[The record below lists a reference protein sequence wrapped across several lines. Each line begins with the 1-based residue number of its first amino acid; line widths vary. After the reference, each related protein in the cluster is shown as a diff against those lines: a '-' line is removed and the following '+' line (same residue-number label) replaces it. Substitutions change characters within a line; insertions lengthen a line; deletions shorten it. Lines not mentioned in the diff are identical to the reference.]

1 MTTPP
6 QQPGHPEQPT
16 NPYGVPAYP
25 SGADAGHPSDPRPEY
40 GQQPGYPAAPYSQ
53 PGYQQPAY
61 PQPGYPAQPYPAYPT
76 GGYPAPG
83 YPAPGYPVPGYGAP
97 PQSAPVRP
105 SSITTAF
112 ALWMLILVLSIV
124 SGVLLFTG
132 GYYDELQA
140 AVDRT
145 DLSGAES
152 QLALSA
158 GKTVL
163 VIGGVL
169 GLAVSLFIYLFFGL
183 KMWAGRN
190 WSRIV
195 LTVLGGLSVL
205 SGVVGNSLTGMA
217 DVDVARPEGSV
228 ILGWLGVI
236 LAAAAIIAMYVPAS
250 NTYFRESKLH
260 RSTPH

>member
-6 QQPGHPEQPT
+6 QPPGYPEQPT

-25 SGADAGHPSDPRPEY
+25 GGADPQLPAYPPQPGY
-40 GQQPGYPAAPYSQ
+40 GQQPPYPQQPGYP
-53 PGYQQPAY
+53 QPAY
-61 PQPGYPAQPYPAYPT
+61 PGQPYPAYPGGAYPA
-76 GGYPAPG
+76 GGYGAPG
-83 YPAPGYPVPGYGAP
+83 YPGAP
-97 PQSAPVRP
+97 QQPPTRP
-105 SSITTAF
+105 TSVNAAF
-112 ALWMLILVLSIV
+112 ALWMLILVVSIV
-124 SGVLLFTG
+124 SSVLLFTG
-132 GYYDELQA
+132 GYYDAVQA
-140 AVDRT
+140 ALDRM
-145 DLSGAES
+145 DLTGAES
-152 QLALSA
+152 DMALRF

-163 VIGGVL
+163 IVGGVV
-169 GLAVSLFIYLFFGL
+169 GLAISLFIYLFFGL

-205 SGVVGNSLTGMA
+205 FGVVGNSATTIS

-250 NTYFRESKLH
+250 NTYFRESRQY
-260 RSTPH
+260 RSVPH

>member
-6 QQPGHPEQPT
+6 QQPGYPEQPT

-25 SGADAGHPSDPRPEY
+25 GGVDPQQPTYPQQPGY
-40 GQQPGYPAAPYSQ
+40 GQQPGYPGQPPYPQQ

-61 PQPGYPAQPYPAYPT
+61 PGQPYPAYPA
-76 GGYPAPG
+76 GGYGAPG
-83 YPAPGYPVPGYGAP
+83 YPGPGYGAP
-97 PQSAPVRP
+97 AHPAPVRP
-105 SSITTAF
+105 SSVTTAF
-112 ALWMLILVLSIV
+112 ALWMLILVVSIV
-124 SGVLLFTG
+124 SSALLFTG

-140 AVDRT
+140 ALDRM

-152 QLALSA
+152 DLALSA

-163 VIGGVL
+163 IIGGVL
-169 GLAVSLFIYLFFGL
+169 GLAISLFIYLFFGL

-195 LTVLGGLSVL
+195 LTVLGGVSVVF
-205 SGVVGNSLTGMA
+205 GAAGNSVTEMNN
-217 DVDVARPEGSV
+217 VNVARPEGSV
-228 ILGWLGVI
+228 ILGWLSVI
-236 LAAAAIIAMYVPAS
+236 LAAAAIIAMYVPTS

-260 RSTPH
+260 RSTPR